1 MSRRA
6 PADGRARAGG
16 GESPGRRERIAP
28 VELRG
33 LDLQMEY
40 VGSRWAI
47 KGPRCRPFTNL
58 LSLVSTRSSSLQ
70 RARERCLCS
79 SSYLFCRGLGARVW
93 DNETHVRNSA

>member
-58 LSLVSTRSSSLQ
+58 LSLVSTRSSSLHFS
-70 RARERCLCS
+70 L
-79 SSYLFCRGLGARVW
+79 LKTG
-93 DNETHVRNSA
+93 